1 MIVLGKAS
9 GSAGVCLFGVERSL
23 GNTPFGP
30 QRAHQMTRSTK
41 LKPISI
47 QLYTLRPDAY
57 PEGKN
62 DFPGVLRTLA
72 EIGYKG
78 VEFAGLHG
86 HDPKE
91 IRRILDDLGLEA
103 SSSHTG
109 LPTPETVQQI
119 VDTESALG
127 NTRVISGFGPDRFK
141 TVDDCRSAAEAFQ
154 QAAQLL
160 KPHGMTFG
168 FHNHWWEFDC
178 VDGRRVYDILMT
190 EAPDMFSELDV
201 YWAAWGKANPAE
213 VIAEYKARLPFLHIK
228 DGMLEESHPHVA
240 VGSGKLD
247 FPAIIGAADPNVLEW
262 LVVELDAYDGPM
274 LDAVKQS
281 YKYLTESGLAEGNK

>member
-1 MIVLGKAS
+1 M
-9 GSAGVCLFGVERSL
+9 
-23 GNTPFGP
+23 
-30 QRAHQMTRSTK
+30 
-41 LKPISI
+41 KPISI
-47 QLYTLRPDAY
+47 QLYTVRPDVY
-57 PEGKN
+57 PEAK
-62 DFPGVLRTLA
+62 DHFPGVLRTIA

-78 VEFAGLHG
+78 VEFAGLFG

-91 IRRILDDLGLEA
+91 IRGILDDLGMKT
-103 SSSHTG
+103 SSSHAG
-109 LPTPETVQQI
+109 VPTPENVQQI

-127 NTRVISGFGPDRFK
+127 NTRVIGGFGPDRFK
-141 TVDDCRSAAEAFQ
+141 TVDDCKAAAAQFQ
-154 QAAQLL
+154 QAAELL

-168 FHNHWWEFDC
+168 IHNHWWEFDT
-178 VDGRRVYDILMT
+178 VDGQRVYDILMA

-201 YWAAWGKANPAE
+201 YWVAWGKADPAQ
-213 VIAEYKARLPFLHIK
+213 VIEQYKSRLPLLHIK
-228 DGMLEESHPHVA
+228 DGMLEQSHPHVA

-247 FPAIIGAADPNVLEW
+247 FRAIIGAADPNVLEW